1 MANPDLAP
9 VPPPFSRAPTS
20 QALEAFRLQALGR
33 ASGSR
38 RVDGNALALQ
48 FDGPLTFDT
57 WIEAIQGA
65 RRFVHFE
72 NYILRD
78 DPVGR
83 RFRDAMVAKA
93 REGVQVRV
101 LYDWVGCWATPRKY
115 WAPFREAG
123 VEVRAFNRPTIRDPL
138 GVLQRDHRKLVCVD
152 GSLAFVGGFCVGQE
166 WAGSAK
172 SPPWRDTGIEMR
184 GPAAAVAGWSFE
196 RIWATLGDP
205 IPPEVQVHPDQVAAQ
220 GKASCWVFEGLPRRS
235 RVLRSTLLVAAAA
248 RRRIWITDPYFV
260 APRTVAEA
268 LRAAARDG
276 VDVRI
281 LVPSKNNWPWV
292 GSLSRGGYR
301 ELLRSGVRL
310 FEWQGSM
317 IHAKTLVSDGI
328 WARVG
333 SSNMNSASLLGNW
346 EIDIGVL
353 DQDFARQMEGLFL
366 ADLASAVEIVLPG
379 RASTSRRTDVAAREV
394 SAGSA
399 SLEPPESL
407 QGRLELWR
415 AGGGSS
421 GSTGSRIADLVR
433 AGSTLGNAIAGRRTL
448 GREDRALLGALALAL
463 LLVTVLAFFFPTV
476 VAGVVAVLSG
486 WLGLVVGV
494 RVVVQ
499 RRAARLGHGV
509 DTFEDRGVE

>member
-1 MANPDLAP
+1 
-9 VPPPFSRAPTS
+9 
-20 QALEAFRLQALGR
+20 
-33 ASGSR
+33 
-38 RVDGNALALQ
+38 
-48 FDGPLTFDT
+48 
-57 WIEAIQGA
+57 
-65 RRFVHFE
+65 
-72 NYILRD
+72 
-78 DPVGR
+78 
-83 RFRDAMVAKA
+83 
-93 REGVQVRV
+93 
-101 LYDWVGCWATPRKY
+101 
-115 WAPFREAG
+115 
-123 VEVRAFNRPTIRDPL
+123 
-138 GVLQRDHRKLVCVD
+138 
-152 GSLAFVGGFCVGQE
+152 
-166 WAGSAK
+166 
-172 SPPWRDTGIEMR
+172 
-184 GPAAAVAGWSFE
+184 
-196 RIWATLGDP
+196 
-205 IPPEVQVHPDQVAAQ
+205 
-220 GKASCWVFEGLPRRS
+220 
-235 RVLRSTLLVAAAA
+235 
-248 RRRIWITDPYFV
+248 
-260 APRTVAEA
+260 VAEA

>member
-1 MANPDLAP
+1 
-9 VPPPFSRAPTS
+9 
-20 QALEAFRLQALGR
+20 
-33 ASGSR
+33 
-38 RVDGNALALQ
+38 
-48 FDGPLTFDT
+48 
-57 WIEAIQGA
+57 
-65 RRFVHFE
+65 
-72 NYILRD
+72 
-78 DPVGR
+78 
-83 RFRDAMVAKA
+83 
-93 REGVQVRV
+93 
-101 LYDWVGCWATPRKY
+101 
-115 WAPFREAG
+115 
-123 VEVRAFNRPTIRDPL
+123 
-138 GVLQRDHRKLVCVD
+138 VD

-172 SPPWRDTGIEMR
+172 APPWRDTGIEIR

-205 IPPEVQVHPDQVAAQ
+205 IPTEVQVHPDQVPPQ

-379 RASTSRRTDVAAREV
+379 RASTSRRTDVAQREV

-499 RRAARLGHGV
+499 RRAARLGDGV

>member
-205 IPPEVQVHPDQVAAQ
+205 IPTEVQVHPDQVPPQ

-235 RVLRSTLLVAAAA
+235 RVLR
-248 RRRIWITDPYFV
+248 P
-260 APRTVAEA
+260 
-268 LRAAARDG
+268 
-276 VDVRI
+276 
-281 LVPSKNNWPWV
+281 
-292 GSLSRGGYR
+292 
-301 ELLRSGVRL
+301 
-310 FEWQGSM
+310 
-317 IHAKTLVSDGI
+317 
-328 WARVG
+328 
-333 SSNMNSASLLGNW
+333 
-346 EIDIGVL
+346 
-353 DQDFARQMEGLFL
+353 
-366 ADLASAVEIVLPG
+366 
-379 RASTSRRTDVAAREV
+379 
-394 SAGSA
+394 
-399 SLEPPESL
+399 
-407 QGRLELWR
+407 
-415 AGGGSS
+415 
-421 GSTGSRIADLVR
+421 
-433 AGSTLGNAIAGRRTL
+433 
-448 GREDRALLGALALAL
+448 
-463 LLVTVLAFFFPTV
+463 
-476 VAGVVAVLSG
+476 
-486 WLGLVVGV
+486 
-494 RVVVQ
+494 
-499 RRAARLGHGV
+499 
-509 DTFEDRGVE
+509 